1 MSEQITRVKINDVLI
16 ASLRDVSVSFEA
28 DKIGD
33 GVQGY
38 STVLKEIN
46 ITGKTRWEG
55 KPESIPLSYYDSF
68 ADGYTAAIAALNTP
82 HYVICDSWNPSM
94 CPQCNHTFEE
104 YEPCHDGYYDRAK
117 SLSRC
122 PYCGQR
128 LDWNKEE

>member
-28 DKIGD
+28 DKVDNTYGTI
-33 GVQGY
+33 
-38 STVLKEIN
+38 TVLKEIN
-46 ITGKTRWEG
+46 ITGRECREKMPAP
-55 KPESIPLSYYDSF
+55 KPLSYYDSF

-82 HYVICDSWNPSM
+82 HYAICDSWKPSM
-94 CPQCNHTFEE
+94 CPRCGQTFEE

-128 LDWNKEE
+128 LNWDKAE

>member
-46 ITGKTRWEG
+46 ITGQVRREEMPVPK
-55 KPESIPLSYYDSF
+55 PLSYYNSF
-68 ADGYTAAIAALNTP
+68 AEGYTAAIAVLNTP
-82 HYVICDSWNPSM
+82 HKVICESWNPSM
-94 CPQCNHTFEE
+94 CPRCGHTFEE

-122 PYCGQR
+122 PHCGQR
-128 LDWNKEE
+128 LDWDEE